1 MCVLAWSVRA
11 LPLPAQLSLLCCTH
25 VTGLETGTLGC
36 RTSFWALESWQGWP
50 AQALTKEEMHRGR
63 SVKGHGTSQS
73 GLSFPQSSSHC
84 RLPWQSPL
92 YPQPPLSLDM
102 TPPPEPS
109 PPRPCL
115 SSRKPSRAASP
126 WSQWSGPIR
135 ASCELSL
142 GGRERGEL
150 GAGAGSQER
159 EAQGNPRA
167 PRPRV
172 CSLSPVATPPGSCP
186 AVPGVRGALGLGQ
199 NLRRA
204 ESGDFRAGKVSGP
217 APEGSELR
225 PVSE

>member
-1 MCVLAWSVRA
+1 
-11 LPLPAQLSLLCCTH
+11 
-25 VTGLETGTLGC
+25 
-36 RTSFWALESWQGWP
+36 
-50 AQALTKEEMHRGR
+50 MHRGH
-63 SVKGHGTSQS
+63 SVRGHGTSQS

-92 YPQPPLSLDM
+92 YPQPLLSLDM

-109 PPRPCL
+109 PPRRWL

-167 PRPRV
+167 PRAV
-172 CSLSPVATPPGSCP
+172 CAPCLCGHTAWVLSCRSWGAGSP
-186 AVPGVRGALGLGQ
+186 GLGQ

-204 ESGDFRAGKVSGP
+204 GCGNFRAGKVSGP
-217 APEGSELR
+217 APRARSYDRSLNEAEQQDSGPGPAALQGLLGPPHLGNRPEGTWEPR
-225 PVSE
+225 GGG